1 MATCCGDDS
10 VEREYAAETSL
21 HGVGKIAGARHRG
34 VRLIWS
40 ALFLG
45 MFGVATWQITERFVA
60 YFQFDTVTNMK
71 VEFRDVLDFPT
82 VTICNF
88 NNFGSL
94 DAWLRIA
101 AMHYPGL
108 EPGQSLA
115 EFTLRAGFDIHTS
128 LKHCLW
134 RGQTCNS
141 DNFTHIFTSFGNC
154 WMFNGDGK
162 MNQTISGVGNG
173 LQVAIDIQQD
183 EYTENAPTGNL
194 DAGIRFIVHSPS
206 EPPKVDTQ
214 GISVGPGIH
223 AYASISK
230 IEFTNEIPPWGS
242 FLSFLQGHV
251 SLGHLTLKKAP
262 KAFTNEIPPWGQCD
276 PGRALQ
282 YYSGYTKTGCLLEC
296 RADHVADECGCRTV
310 SMPGTL
316 DYCQPADVTGCV
328 KTTIGFRTEAV
339 LTTHG
344 CPTFAHVSARRQHA
358 EAPELKTGK
367 RSCNCPTPCS
377 ATAYPATMS
386 YGGWP
391 SSSTM
396 DYFTDLLNITE
407 QEIKDNIVLLDVYYQ
422 QLNLQTVQQRRA
434 ISTNALLGDLGGQL
448 GLFLGASVI
457 TIIEF
462 LEFLVKKGTSCCFRH
477 KNRVKT

>member
-1 MATCCGDDS
+1 MTTCCGDDS

-34 VRLIWS
+34 VRLLWS
-40 ALFLG
+40 VLFLG

-88 NNFGSL
+88 NKYRDSQITEEEEQYVSTLLEGSTGFSDYDY
-94 DAWLRIA
+94 DADYYDDDGDGEYQYSYDWNNTGI
-101 AMHYPGL
+101 PDDFN
-108 EPGQSLA
+108 LA

-134 RGQTCNS
+134 RGQTCYS

-154 WMFNGDGK
+154 WMFNGEGK
-162 MNQTISGVGNG
+162 LNQTISGVGNG

-230 IEFTNEIPPWGS
+230 IEFTNEIPPWG
-242 FLSFLQGHV
+242 
-251 SLGHLTLKKAP
+251 
-262 KAFTNEIPPWGQCD
+262 QCD

-316 DYCQPADVTGCV
+316 DYCQPAEVTGCV
-328 KTTIGFRTEAV
+328 KTTIA
-339 LTTHG
+339 
-344 CPTFAHVSARRQHA
+344 
-358 EAPELKTGK
+358 ELKTGK

-377 ATAYPATMS
+377 ATAYPATLS

-396 DYFTDLLNITE
+396 DYFTEMLNMTE
-407 QEIKDNIVLLDVYYQ
+407 QEIK
-422 QLNLQTVQQRRA
+422 
-434 ISTNALLGDLGGQL
+434 
-448 GLFLGASVI
+448 
-457 TIIEF
+457 
-462 LEFLVKKGTSCCFRH
+462 
-477 KNRVKT
+477 